1 MDKMKVDGVFDKD
14 KVALV
19 LDHLFQTR
27 ILNQQSTVNA
37 CGNLRADMTLPTIL
51 M

>member
-19 LDHLFQTR
+19 LIILFQTR

-37 CGNLRADMTLPTIL
+37 CGICVQT
-51 M
+51 